1 MIALTIGSLA
11 SAAGIYFAIVAWPQ
25 RIPKDRT
32 VAAIRHRVESER
44 RTHYPRGNAH
54 GR

>member
-1 MIALTIGSLA
+1 MTTLVIVCVVLA
-11 SAAGIYFAIVAWPQ
+11 PVIYAVIFLWPQ

-32 VAAIRHRVESER
+32 VAAIRQRIENEPE
-44 RTHYPRGNAH
+44 TRGTDY